1 MADHEFGTLLREL
14 HEAELHNVI
23 DEQVDVA
30 RDTLLIRQLFHC
42 LLHQYGLRVDKLA
55 NVLNHLRVELGA
67 HRGRNL
73 LVRRLRHISID
84 CLYIVDCVLEA

>member
-1 MADHEFGTLLREL
+1 MADHELGALLGEL
-14 HEAELHNVI
+14 HQAELHNVV

-42 LLHQYGLRVDKLA
+42 LLHQDGLRVDKLA

-67 HRGRNL
+67 HRRRNL

-84 CLYIVDCVLEA
+84 GLYIVFVLEA

>member
-1 MADHEFGTLLREL
+1 MADHEFGTLLRKL
-14 HEAELHNVI
+14 HQAELYNVVDQQI
-23 DEQVDVA
+23 DVA

-42 LLHQYGLRVDKLA
+42 LLHQDGLRVDKLA

-84 CLYIVDCVLEA
+84 FLYIAVCVLEA